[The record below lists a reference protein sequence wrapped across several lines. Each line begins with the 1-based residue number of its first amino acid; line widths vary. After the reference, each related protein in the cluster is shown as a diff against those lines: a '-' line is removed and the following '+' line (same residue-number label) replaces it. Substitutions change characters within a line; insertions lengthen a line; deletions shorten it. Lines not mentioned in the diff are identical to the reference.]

1 MVKRDIKLLN
11 KCKIEVNNL
20 IKNITNEIHKKY
32 VKNTNNKIKNEL
44 LKTNVTIDFWQIKT

>member
-32 VKNTNNKIKNEL
+32 IKNTNNKIKNEL
-44 LKTNVTIDFWQIKT
+44 LKTNITIDF